1 MKASINLQQT
11 FTDNFLAINP
21 HIQINDLVDYLE
33 PQSFNPETQKIGNI
47 ILVNGVATHEVID
60 FTPEE
65 IAEANKPIVPEEISA
80 MRLKLQLFDLGITD
94 QDIFDDI
101 DSIPDTMF
109 SFAEKE
115 KAKIMYKTATSFER
129 TNAELNFVATMEGLT
144 QEQVDEIFIN
154 GNL

>member
-33 PQSFNPETQKIGNI
+33 PQSFNPETQKIGAI

-65 IAEANKPIVPEEISA
+65 IAEANKPIVPIQVKN
-80 MRLKLQLFDLGITD
+80 MKFRLVLIKSGIMPSS
-94 QDIFDDI
+94 I
-101 DSIPDTMF
+101 DSLITQMPEGAMKENIFTLWN
-109 SFAEKE
+109 FAD
-115 KAKIMYKTATSFER
+115 YLER
-129 TNAELNFVATMEGLT
+129 NDVSLNYMARQFNITH
-144 QEQVDEIFIN
+144 EQLDNLFILAN
-154 GNL
+154 TL

>member
-33 PQSFNPETQKIGNI
+33 PESFNPETQKIGAI

-65 IAEANKPIVPEEISA
+65 IAEANKQKVPIQVKN
-80 MRLKLQLFDLGITD
+80 MKFRLALIKSGIMPSS
-94 QDIFDDI
+94 I
-101 DSIPDTMF
+101 DSVITQMPEGAMKENIFTLWN
-109 SFAEKE
+109 FAD
-115 KAKIMYKTATSFER
+115 YLER
-129 TNAELNFVATMEGLT
+129 IDAILNYMAGQFNIS
-144 QEQVDEIFIN
+144 QEQLDNLFI
-154 GNL
+154 LSDTL

>member
-33 PQSFNPETQKIGNI
+33 PQSFNPETQKIGAI

-65 IAEANKPIVPEEISA
+65 ITEANKQKVPIQVKNMKFRLALIKSGIMPSSIDTAINQMPEGA
-80 MRLKLQLFDLGITD
+80 MKENVFTLWNFADYLERNDVSLNYMAGQFNITHEQL
-94 QDIFDDI
+94 
-101 DSIPDTMF
+101 
-109 SFAEKE
+109 
-115 KAKIMYKTATSFER
+115 
-129 TNAELNFVATMEGLT
+129 
-144 QEQVDEIFIN
+144 DEIFIN
-154 GNL
+154 GNLL

>member
-33 PQSFNPETQKIGNI
+33 PQSFNPETQKIGAI

-65 IAEANKPIVPEEISA
+65 IAEANKPKVPQTARSMNFRLVLIQNGISTQA
-80 MRLKLQLFDLGITD
+80 VYDL
-94 QDIFDDI
+94 I
-101 DSIPDTMF
+101 DSLPTPQNQLAYQMFEYATHYDRNNTM
-109 SFAEKE
+109 
-115 KAKIMYKTATSFER
+115 I
-129 TNAELNFVATMEGLT
+129 NGLAQMMGIS
-144 QEQVDEIFIN
+144 QEQLDDFFIQSE
-154 GNL
+154 NLVV

>member
-33 PQSFNPETQKIGNI
+33 PQSFNPETQKIGAI

-65 IAEANKPIVPEEISA
+65 IAEANKPIVPESISQ
-80 MRLKLQLFDLGITD
+80 MKLRKQLILSNISIASIDALIQSLPQPNRDLIYTMWEYAVVFD
-94 QDIFDDI
+94 
-101 DSIPDTMF
+101 
-109 SFAEKE
+109 
-115 KAKIMYKTATSFER
+115 R
-129 TNAELNFVATMEGLT
+129 NNAELNSMAKMLNIS
-144 QEQVDEIFIN
+144 QEQLDDIFIN
-154 GNL
+154 GNLL